1 MSDHKLFQDTK
12 TGKLVEFISQHDKEF
27 AMVKDAAGGVTFMM
41 LDQLVPYD
49 PQKGRMAKIAPVE
62 QEVPEEQIPKPLC
75 QLKILV

>member
-49 PQKGRMAKIAPVE
+49 PQKGR
-62 QEVPEEQIPKPLC
+62 
-75 QLKILV
+75 IL